1 VADDLLARVH
11 RVAIGLSAAMAAAAF
26 VVYPGGWR
34 AGAAV
39 LGGGLISEISF
50 LSIRGGIDDMAAR
63 RRAGRAVLKIVGR
76 YALLGFLAY
85 VMIAR
90 LRLPPLGLIAGA
102 SSVVAAAT
110 VEAITLLLKKKAKTE
125 AR

>member
-1 VADDLLARVH
+1 
-11 RVAIGLSAAMAAAAF
+11 MAA
-26 VVYPGGWR
+26 VSGLVYPGGWR
-34 AGAAV
+34 AAAAV
-39 LGGGLISEISF
+39 LGGGLLSEISF
-50 LSIRGGIDDMAAR
+50 LSIRSGIDGVAVR
-63 RRAGRAVLKIVGR
+63 RRAGRTVLAMAGR

-110 VEAITLLLKKKAKTE
+110 TEGIRLLLKKKGSDSS
-125 AR
+125 